1 MLVTSATTEHLCPP
15 LGICGHVLQTLLVLL
30 CILMLRMSQ
39 IRPVGGRGAGS
50 RVVLHVVR
58 LSFSKRPLSTV
69 RCPGR
74 SSPWG
79 PGPAVHGEPHP
90 LTVVRL
96 LYAVGHGCPGPTT
109 MLSSLYTYCA
119 VYTHTRVYLCVCLR
133 LLYIGNGEF
142 TRFPSRAR
150 RSVSG
155 FLPSLVGNPVV
166 MAGSLA
172 SALSWFCHKYPQR
185 EPCVSWRSVAPLQTL
200 LNTLLGKLSSGF
212 ARHRAHPPGLK
223 LQSAPP
229 APASTTSQRMA
240 RRAGCSS
247 LSLCPSTQM
256 HPGPLPA
263 LGQHRQG
270 LQEAPGPAGG
280 QVGVPLPQSPTC
292 SFWHLLSQEWAQGG
306 FRWSLFLR
314 TYARWREDIYLQG
327 DESVLRGT
335 NRG

>member
-79 PGPAVHGEPHP
+79 PGPAIHGEPHP
-90 LTVVRL
+90 LTVVWL

-142 TRFPSRAR
+142 TRFPSRAT

-185 EPCVSWRSVAPLQTL
+185 EPCVSWRSISVLGVPIAPE
-200 LNTLLGKLSSGF
+200 LSVF
-212 ARHRAHPPGLK
+212 
-223 LQSAPP
+223 
-229 APASTTSQRMA
+229 
-240 RRAGCSS
+240 
-247 LSLCPSTQM
+247 LSLFS
-256 HPGPLPA
+256 GK
-263 LGQHRQG
+263 
-270 LQEAPGPAGG
+270 
-280 QVGVPLPQSPTC
+280 
-292 SFWHLLSQEWAQGG
+292 
-306 FRWSLFLR
+306 
-314 TYARWREDIYLQG
+314 
-327 DESVLRGT
+327 
-335 NRG
+335 